1 MSDNVQLPA
10 LGESVTEGTVTRW
23 LKNVGDTVEV
33 DEPLLEISTDK
44 VDTEIPSPFA
54 GVLEQILVQEDE
66 TVEVG
71 ATLAVIGSGEGSGT
85 EQQAAPADEA
95 PAEAP
100 TEEPSAAEAEQAPAE
115 ESAAEAAPAAQSPE
129 QHEEAAPSP
138 EQHEESAPAASG
150 GEGTG
155 ENVTLPALG
164 ESVTEGTVTRWLKAV
179 GDSVEVDEPLLEI
192 STDKVDTEIPS
203 PFAGTLQQI
212 LVQEDETVEVGATLA
227 VIGSGSAPAS
237 APAAEASAAEAP
249 AAEAPA
255 AQAPSEE
262 APAAAEEQAKPEPQ
276 TAPEPAAEQ
285 ESAKATP
292 APVPAPVPAT
302 PTPAPVASSAPA
314 APAAPA
320 VAGSYLTPLVRK
332 LAADKGVDVATLTGS
347 GVGGRIRKEDVLEA
361 AAKAEAEKAAA
372 AKAAEAP
379 AAAPAAPPAKPAAV
393 PSVSPL
399 RGTTEKAS
407 RLRQIIAERMVDAL
421 HSQAQLTTVIEVDV
435 TKIARLRARAKN
447 DFKARE
453 GVNLTFLPFFVL
465 AAIEGLKA
473 FPKINGVLEGNQITY
488 HGQENV
494 GIAVDTERGLLVP
507 VIRDAGD
514 LNLAGLSRKIVD
526 LAGRTRD
533 NKVTPDE
540 LSGATF
546 TVTNTGSGG
555 AIIDTPI
562 VPGGTS
568 AILGTGAIVKRPV
581 VITDADG
588 GEVIAIR
595 SMCYLSL
602 SYDHRLVDGADA
614 SRYLSALK
622 TRLEEGAFEAD
633 LGL

>member
-71 ATLAVIGSGEGSGT
+71 ADLAVIGSGQGGSDD
-85 EQQAAPADEA
+85 AAPQESAPQESAPQETPEEPA
-95 PAEAP
+95 PAEEEQPAP
-100 TEEPSAAEAEQAPAE
+100 VD
-115 ESAAEAAPAAQSPE
+115 ESAAEADPAEQSVAAHEDTPEPAAE
-129 QHEEAAPSP
+129 QGSSSE
-138 EQHEESAPAASG
+138 G
-150 GEGTG
+150 GTG
-155 ENVTLPALG
+155 ENVLLPALG

-179 GDSVEVDEPLLEI
+179 GDDVAVDEPLLEI

-212 LVQEDETVEVGATLA
+212 LVQEDETVEVGAALA
-227 VIGSGSAPAS
+227 VIGSGAAS
-237 APAAEASAAEAP
+237 APAEQPAQESKPEQAAEPEQKP
-249 AAEAPA
+249 AAE
-255 AQAPSEE
+255 
-262 APAAAEEQAKPEPQ
+262 AKPEPQ
-276 TAPEPAAEQ
+276 TAPEPAPEQ
-285 ESAKATP
+285 ESASGTP
-292 APVPAPVPAT
+292 APVPTPQTPAPVPAT
-302 PTPAPVASSAPA
+302 PAPAPTAS
-314 APAAPA
+314 
-320 VAGSYLTPLVRK
+320 GTYLTPLVRK
-332 LAADKGVDVATLTGS
+332 LAAEKGVDVTSLVGT
-347 GVGGRIRKEDVLEA
+347 GVGGRIRKEDVLDA

-372 AKAAEAP
+372 AKPA
-379 AAAPAAPPAKPAAV
+379 AAAPAASAAPAAKPAAV
-393 PSVSPL
+393 PAVSPL

-421 HSQAQLTTVIEVDV
+421 HTQAQLTTVVEVDV
-435 TKIARLRARAKN
+435 TKVARLRARAKE

-465 AAIEGLKA
+465 AAVEGLKA

-494 GIAVDTERGLLVP
+494 GIAVDTEKGLLVP

-514 LNLAGLSRKIVD
+514 LNLAGISRKIVD
-526 LAGRTRD
+526 LAGRTRQ

-581 VITDADG
+581 VIQDADG
-588 GEVIAIR
+588 AEVIAIR

-614 SRYLSALK
+614 SRYLMAVK
-622 TRLEEGAFEAD
+622 NRIEEGAFESEV
-633 LGL
+633 GL

>member
-71 ATLAVIGSGEGSGT
+71 ATLAVIGSGEGSSS
-85 EQQAAPADEA
+85 QDA
-95 PAEAP
+95 
-100 TEEPSAAEAEQAPAE
+100 APAE
-115 ESAAEAAPAAQSPE
+115 ESAPEAAAEEAPAEDAPAEEPAAEAAPAE
-129 QHEEAAPSP
+129 QPVEEHEEPAA
-138 EQHEESAPAASG
+138 APAAAEQG
-150 GEGTG
+150 GGTG

-179 GDSVEVDEPLLEI
+179 GDEVAVDEPLLEI

-203 PFAGTLQQI
+203 PIAGTLQQI
-212 LVQEDETVEVGATLA
+212 LVQEDETVEVGAVLA
-227 VIGSGSAPAS
+227 VIGSGSAPAAAPQES
-237 APAAEASAAEAP
+237 APAEEKVEEKAP
-249 AAEAPA
+249 EPAP
-255 AQAPSEE
+255 ETT
-262 APAAAEEQAKPEPQ
+262 PEPQ
-276 TAPEPAAEQ
+276 TAPEPSAEQ
-285 ESAKATP
+285 ESAAAT
-292 APVPAPVPAT
+292 PAPVPAT
-302 PTPAPVASSAPA
+302 PTPAPVPATPA
-314 APAAPA
+314 APPAAPS
-320 VAGSYLTPLVRK
+320 VSGTYLTPLVRK
-332 LAADKGVDVATLTGS
+332 LAAEKGVDVASLVGT
-347 GVGGRIRKEDVLEA
+347 GVGGRIRKEDVLDA

-372 AKAAEAP
+372 EAAKAAPA
-379 AAAPAAPPAKPAAV
+379 AAAPAAPAKPAAAV
-393 PSVSPL
+393 PAVSPL

-421 HSQAQLTTVIEVDV
+421 HSQAQLTTVVEVDV
-435 TKIARLRARAKN
+435 TRVARLRAKAKE

-488 HGQENV
+488 HAQENV
-494 GIAVDTERGLLVP
+494 GIAVDTEKGLLVP

-514 LNLAGLSRKIVD
+514 LNLAGISRKIVD
-526 LAGRTRD
+526 LAGRTRQ

-581 VITDADG
+581 VIQDADG
-588 GEVIAIR
+588 AEVIAIR

-614 SRYLSALK
+614 SRYLTAVK
-622 TRLEEGAFEAD
+622 NRIEEGSFESEV
-633 LGL
+633 GL

>member
-1 MSDNVQLPA
+1 MSENVQLPA

-71 ATLAVIGSGEGSGT
+71 ANLAVIGSGEGASSSS
-85 EQQAAPADEA
+85 DE
-95 PAEAP
+95 PAEQP
-100 TEEPSAAEAEQAPAE
+100 AAAQDSGADDQAPAE
-115 ESAAEAAPAAQSPE
+115 EPAAEAQPQQQSPE
-129 QHEEAAPSP
+129 QHEEAAPAA
-138 EQHEESAPAASG
+138 ESAPAQSDEQPASSGGQASG
-150 GEGTG
+150 DAQE
-155 ENVTLPALG
+155 VTLPALG
-164 ESVTEGTVTRWLKAV
+164 ESVTEGTVTRWLKAE
-179 GDSVEVDEPLLEI
+179 GDTVEVDEPLLEI

-203 PFAGTLQQI
+203 PVAGTLQKI
-212 LVQEDETVEVGATLA
+212 VVQEDETVEVGAVLA
-227 VIGSGSAPAS
+227 LVGSGSAQES
-237 APAAEASAAEAP
+237 APQESAPQESAPQQSAPQQSAPQEA
-249 AAEAPA
+249 
-255 AQAPSEE
+255 
-262 APAAAEEQAKPEPQ
+262 APAAA

-285 ESAKATP
+285 ETRAP
-292 APVPAPVPAT
+292 APVPASPVPA
-302 PTPAPVASSAPA
+302 PVAAQAPAASSAPA
-314 APAAPA
+314 PSAA
-320 VAGSYLTPLVRK
+320 GGYLTPLVRK
-332 LAADKGVDVATLTGS
+332 LAAEKGVDVAGLTGT

-372 AKAAEAP
+372 AQPAAAPAAP
-379 AAAPAAPPAKPAAV
+379 AAAPAAKAV

-407 RLRQIIAERMVDAL
+407 RLRQIIAERMVEAL
-421 HSQAQLTTVIEVDV
+421 HTQAQLTTVVEVDV
-435 TKIARLRARAKN
+435 TRIAKLRAAAKE

-494 GIAVDTERGLLVP
+494 GIAVDTERGLVVP
-507 VIRDAGD
+507 VIREAGD
-514 LNLAGLSRKIVD
+514 LNLGGIARKIAD
-526 LAGRTRD
+526 LAGRTRN
-533 NKVTPDE
+533 NKIGPDE

-568 AILGTGAIVKRPV
+568 AILGTGAIVKRPAV
-581 VITDADG
+581 VKGPEGDD
-588 GEVIAIR
+588 VIAIR
-595 SMCYLSL
+595 SLCYLCL

-622 TRLEEGAFEAD
+622 ARLEEGAFEAE

>member
-71 ATLAVIGSGEGSGT
+71 ATLAVIGSGEGSSSQ
-85 EQQAAPADEA
+85 EEAAPAQDAQESA
-95 PAEAP
+95 P
-100 TEEPSAAEAEQAPAE
+100 EPAAEQAPAE
-115 ESAAEAAPAAQSPE
+115 EPAAEAAPEAQPVE
-129 QHEEAAPSP
+129 EHEEPAA
-138 EQHEESAPAASG
+138 APAAAEQG
-150 GEGTG
+150 GSG

-179 GDSVEVDEPLLEI
+179 GDEVAVDEALLEI

-212 LVQEDETVEVGATLA
+212 LVQEDETVEVGAVLA
-227 VIGSGSAPAS
+227 VIGSGAS
-237 APAAEASAAEAP
+237 
-249 AAEAPA
+249 
-255 AQAPSEE
+255 
-262 APAAAEEQAKPEPQ
+262 APAAAEEKAPAPAAQEKAPEPEAKPEPQ

-285 ESAKATP
+285 EKAAATPAPVSATPTP
-292 APVPAPVPAT
+292 APVPAPA
-302 PTPAPVASSAPA
+302 AASA
-314 APAAPA
+314 AEAPA
-320 VAGSYLTPLVRK
+320 VSSSVSGTYLTPLVRK
-332 LAADKGVDVATLTGS
+332 LAAEKGVDVASLVGT
-347 GVGGRIRKEDVLEA
+347 GVGGRIRKEDVLDA

-372 AKAAEAP
+372 EAAKAQPA
-379 AAAPAAPPAKPAAV
+379 AAAPAAPAKPAAAV
-393 PSVSPL
+393 PAVSPL

-421 HSQAQLTTVIEVDV
+421 HSQAQLTTVVEVDV
-435 TKIARLRARAKN
+435 TRVARLRAKAKE

-465 AAIEGLKA
+465 AAVEALKA

-488 HGQENV
+488 HAQENV
-494 GIAVDTERGLLVP
+494 GIAVDTEKGLLVP

-514 LNLAGLSRKIVD
+514 LNLAGISRKIVD
-526 LAGRTRD
+526 LAGRTRQ

-581 VITDADG
+581 VIQDADG
-588 GEVIAIR
+588 AEVIAIR

-614 SRYLSALK
+614 SRYLAAVKS
-622 TRLEEGAFEAD
+622 RIEDGSFESEV
-633 LGL
+633 GL

>member
-71 ATLAVIGSGEGSGT
+71 ATLAVIGSGSGSSSESGSGSDEGSSEP
-85 EQQAAPADEA
+85 EQESPAQEA
-95 PAEAP
+95 PAE
-100 TEEPSAAEAEQAPAE
+100 QAPPE
-115 ESAAEAAPAAQSPE
+115 ESAAEAAPAVESVEA
-129 QHEEAAPSP
+129 HEEPA
-138 EQHEESAPAASG
+138 SAPAGSSDG
-150 GEGTG
+150 GGAG

-164 ESVTEGTVTRWLKAV
+164 ESVTEGTVTRWLKSV
-179 GDSVEVDEPLLEI
+179 GDTVEVDEPLLEI

-212 LVQEDETVEVGATLA
+212 LVQEDETVEVGAVLA
-227 VIGSGSAPAS
+227 VIGSGSS
-237 APAAEASAAEAP
+237 APAAAP
-249 AAEAPA
+249 EP
-255 AQAPSEE
+255 
-262 APAAAEEQAKPEPQ
+262 APAAAEPAAASEPSEPSQAQESP
-276 TAPEPAAEQ
+276 AEQ
-285 ESAKATP
+285 ESPAQQEPTAPTVATP
-292 APVPAPVPAT
+292 APVPATPAPVPAT
-302 PTPAPVASSAPA
+302 PAPAPQAS
-314 APAAPA
+314 
-320 VAGSYLTPLVRK
+320 GSYLTPLVRK
-332 LAADKGVDVATLTGS
+332 LAAEKGVDVGSLTGT
-347 GVGGRIRKEDVLEA
+347 GVGGRIRKEDVLDA
-361 AAKAEAEKAAA
+361 AAKAEEAAQAAAAAA
-372 AKAAEAP
+372 AKPAP
-379 AAAPAAPPAKPAAV
+379 AAAPAAAPKSAGAT
-393 PSVSPL
+393 VSPL

-421 HSQAQLTTVIEVDV
+421 HSQAQLTTVVEVDV
-435 TKIARLRARAKN
+435 TKIARLRAKAKA
-447 DFKARE
+447 DFSARE

-473 FPKINGVLEGNQITY
+473 YPKINGVLEGNTITY
-488 HGQENV
+488 HGEENV

-514 LNLAGLSRKIVD
+514 LNLAGISRKIVD
-526 LAGRTRD
+526 LAGRTRQ

-581 VITDADG
+581 VIQDADG
-588 GEVIAIR
+588 AEVIAIR

-622 TRLEEGAFEAD
+622 ARLEEGAFESEV
-633 LGL
+633 GL

>member
-54 GVLEQILVQEDE
+54 GVLEKILVEEDE

-71 ATLAVIGSGEGSGT
+71 ATLAVIGSGDGASGDDSSS
-85 EQQAAPADEA
+85 DEA
-95 PAEAP
+95 PAQESAAQEAP
-100 TEEPSAAEAEQAPAE
+100 AEQAPAE
-115 ESAAEAAPAAQSPE
+115 EPAAEAAPAE
-129 QHEEAAPSP
+129 QAP
-138 EQHEESAPAASG
+138 EQHEESEPAAAASSG
-150 GEGTG
+150 GSGGAGAG
-155 ENVTLPALG
+155 EKVTLPALG
-164 ESVTEGTVTRWLKAV
+164 ESVTEGTVTRWLKSV

-203 PFAGTLQQI
+203 PFAGTLTEI
-212 LVQEDETVEVGATLA
+212 LVQEDETVEVGAPLA
-227 VIGSGSAPAS
+227 VIGSGD
-237 APAAEASAAEAP
+237 APAAEQPSAPEPAAEPEAP
-249 AAEAPA
+249 AAEEKP
-255 AQAPSEE
+255 E
-262 APAAAEEQAKPEPQ
+262 AKPEPQ
-276 TAPEPAAEQ
+276 SAPEPAAEQ
-285 ESAKATP
+285 ETAKSA
-292 APVPAPVPAT
+292 PAPVPAT
-302 PTPAPVASSAPA
+302 PQPAPVAAPA
-314 APAAPA
+314 APAAS
-320 VAGSYLTPLVRK
+320 GSYLTPLVRK
-332 LAADKGVDVATLTGS
+332 LAADKGVDVSTLTGT

-361 AAKAEAEKAAA
+361 AAKAEEA
-372 AKAAEAP
+372 AKAAQ
-379 AAAPAAPPAKPAAV
+379 AAPAATAPAPAKAATV

-473 FPKINGVLEGNQITY
+473 YPKINGVLEGNQITY

-514 LNLAGLSRKIVD
+514 LNLAGISRKIVD
-526 LAGRTRD
+526 LAGRTRE

-581 VITDADG
+581 VISDGDG

-622 TRLEEGAFEAD
+622 ARLEEGAFEAEI
-633 LGL
+633 GL